1 MAAQRPRS
9 VHKIGA
15 VTTDWSATVKDQTGR
30 NCMGGAGW
38 ARLGQL
44 SRPST
49 NRWVLGIKGIIGNKI
64 AVRSTDNQVHADC
77 SLIVM
82 QRYMDKDMDKTI
94 EVGRANGQ
102 IIVNDLDDWFWGLH
116 KDNAASNQVDPI
128 LSPESNIN
136 HYRKS
141 LLASNLIVASTQF
154 LADRIEDWAD
164 IRVEVIPNGVDVSKY
179 SIREHRDRPPIIG
192 WAGSTAHR
200 SGDLEIL
207 IAPFNQFPKSRFHH
221 TGHFSQHPSFAEKTK
236 IKESQLTV
244 FPMFAPHEYPHSLAF
259 DIGVIPL
266 ADIAFNEAKSNI
278 KGLEYAAAGIP
289 FIASPLPEYVS
300 LSEEHGIGR
309 LAKTTKDWV
318 REIKALQDF
327 DTRKEEA
334 LRQRKAVTAFD
345 VKFQA
350 RAWDE
355 LIWSLV

>member
-1 MAAQRPRS
+1 
-9 VHKIGA
+9 
-15 VTTDWSATVKDQTGR
+15 
-30 NCMGGAGW
+30 MGGSGW
-38 ARLGQL
+38 ARLGQI
-44 SRPST
+44 SHPSVH
-49 NRWVLGIKGIIGNKI
+49 NWVTGVKGASGDRI
-64 AVRSTDNQVHADC
+64 AVHSVYNQVHSDC
-77 SLIVM
+77 PIIVM
-82 QRYMDKDMDKTI
+82 QRYMDRGTGKVI
-94 EVGRANGQ
+94 ASARSAGQ
-102 IIVNDLDDWFWGLH
+102 IVINDLDDWFWGLH
-116 KDNAASNQVDPI
+116 KENAAYAQVDPI
-128 LSPESNIN
+128 LNPKSNID

-141 LLASNLIVASTQF
+141 LLASNLIVTSTQF
-154 LADRIEDWAD
+154 LADRVEDWAD
-164 IRVEVIPNGVDVSKY
+164 IRVEIIPNGVDVGKY
-179 SIREHRDRPPIIG
+179 PLRKHRDRPPVIG

-207 IAPFNQFPKSRFHH
+207 IEPYKQFPKARFHH
-221 TGHFSQHPSFAEKTK
+221 TGHFAQYPSFAEKTK

-289 FIASPLPEYVS
+289 FIASPLPEYVA

-309 LAKTTKDWV
+309 LAKTAKDWV
-318 REIKALQDF
+318 REITALQDF

-350 RAWDE
+350 KAWDE
-355 LIWSLV
+355 LIWSVV

>member
-15 VTTDWSATVKDQTGR
+15 VTTDWSATVRDQNGR

-44 SRPST
+44 AQPSA
-49 NRWVLGIKGIIGNKI
+49 NRWVLGIKGIASNKI
-64 AVRSTDNQVHADC
+64 TVQSTDNQVHADC

-82 QRYMDKDMDKTI
+82 QRYMDKDIDKTI
-94 EVGRANGQ
+94 ERARAAGQ
-102 IIVNDLDDWFWGLH
+102 IVVNDLDDWFWGLH
-116 KDNAASNQVDPI
+116 KDNAASNLVDPI
-128 LSPESNIN
+128 LSPKSNID

-141 LLASNLIVASTQF
+141 LLASNLIVTSTQF
-154 LADRIEDWAD
+154 LADRVEDWAD
-164 IRVEVIPNGVDVSKY
+164 IRVEVIPNTVDVSKY
-179 SIREHRDRPPIIG
+179 PLRKHRDRPPVIG

-207 IAPFNQFPKSRFHH
+207 IEPYKQFPKARFHH
-221 TGHFSQHPSFAEKTK
+221 TGHFSQYPSFAEKTK

-300 LSEEHGIGR
+300 LAEEHGIGR

-327 DTRKEEA
+327 DMRLEEA
-334 LRQRKAVTAFD
+334 ARQRKAVTAFD
-345 VKFQA
+345 VKSQA
-350 RAWDE
+350 KAWDE